1 MKAPT
6 YRRSLP
12 PTTVATIPST
22 TVLAL
27 QIAKRF
33 GGKKPTVQQLRD
45 AFGMSRATAFRW
57 RAAWDYVNGV
67 AA

>member
-1 MKAPT
+1 MKSPT
-6 YRRSLP
+6 YRGNLP
-12 PTTVATIPST
+12 PTTVASMPST

-33 GGKKPTVQQLRD
+33 GGKKPAVQQLRD
-45 AFGMSRATAFRW
+45 TFGMSRATAFRW
-57 RAAWDYVNGV
+57 RAAFDYVNGG

>member
-6 YRRSLP
+6 CRDSLP
-12 PTTVATIPST
+12 PTTNATMPST

-33 GGKKPTVQQLRD
+33 GGKKPTVDQLRTV
-45 AFGMSRATAFRW
+45 FGMSRATAFRW
-57 RAAWDYVNGV
+57 RAAWDYVNGS